1 MCGSR
6 RRRQHADAHPA
17 RRHRSIA
24 PSEPDRYHSRVP
36 LKVRLGAFFC
46 TCWFAL
52 CAAPAWALDARLQV
66 DAPKP
71 LRELLLREMDM
82 ARWLGRPE
90 LSLDFLRRLHARAN
104 GDIVE
109 LLATQG
115 YYAPKIEAALFE
127 RDGVWIAH
135 YGIDP
140 GAQARVGNVALKFDG
155 EIDAATAARLRTR
168 WRLPTGAAF
177 THAAW
182 EDAKKDVLRSLVVER
197 FANARVLASEAKVNA
212 AQARVDL
219 ALTFNSGPAFRFG
232 ELHIE
237 GLERYPR
244 SLIEGLSPIKAGAD
258 YRQADVLELQT
269 RLQNSG
275 YFASVAV
282 IADPE
287 TAVANVLPVH
297 VRVSEQP
304 ARHAGFGVGFST
316 DTGPRGSIQYGDR
329 NLRDRGWR
337 NKTTFE
343 LDRTKA
349 AIANSLDLPQKSDGT
364 RDSVTAAFVR
374 KDIENEITDTTR
386 LGFARTRPWQRFER
400 TLAVQYFYEQ
410 QQVGD
415 VRTDSHQALTGNITL
430 LRRQL
435 DDAVAPRRGYALNT
449 QLGGANENLLADQSF
464 VRVYGRALRYLLAR
478 ERHGLLL
485 RLELG
490 YVEAESRFGIPTDF
504 LFRAGG
510 DQSIRGYAYQSLGV
524 REGDAVVGGRYLAT
538 ASAEYTYWL
547 KPNWG
552 VATFYDAGNAVD
564 TLSAFESVAG
574 YGAGLRW
581 RSPVGAVQLDA
592 AYGEALERWR
602 AHFSLGF
609 VF

>member
-1 MCGSR
+1 MPHKIRFGACVCLCWGTLWC
-6 RRRQHADAHPA
+6 
-17 RRHRSIA
+17 A
-24 PSEPDRYHSRVP
+24 P
-36 LKVRLGAFFC
+36 LL
-46 TCWFAL
+46 AL
-52 CAAPAWALDARLQV
+52 EARLEV
-66 DAPKP
+66 AAPKP
-71 LRELLLREMDM
+71 VREILVREMDM
-82 ARWLGRPE
+82 SRWLGRPE
-90 LSLDFLRRLHARAN
+90 LSLDFLRRLHARAPA
-104 GDIVE
+104 DIAD

-115 YYAPKIEAALFE
+115 YYAPKVDPALIE
-127 RDGVWIAH
+127 RDGVWIAR
-135 YGIDP
+135 YGVNT
-140 GAQARVGNVALKFDG
+140 GAQARVARVALTFDG
-155 EIDAATAARLRTR
+155 AIDTATAARLRAQ
-168 WRLPTGAAF
+168 WRLPAGAAF
-177 THAAW
+177 NHAAW
-182 EDAKKDVLRSLVVER
+182 EDAKKDILRSLVVER
-197 FANARVLASEAKVNA
+197 FPAARIVASEAKVNA
-212 AQARVDL
+212 AKAQVDL
-219 ALTFNSGPAFRFG
+219 VLAIDSGPAFRFG
-232 ELHIE
+232 AVEIE
-237 GLERYPR
+237 GLDRYPR
-244 SLIEGLSPIKAGAD
+244 SLIDGLSPIQPGAD

-287 TAVANVLPVH
+287 TAVANVLPVR
-297 VRVSEQP
+297 VRVTEQP
-304 ARHAGFGVGFST
+304 ARHIGFGIGFST

-329 NLRDRGWR
+329 NVRDRGWR
-337 NKTTFE
+337 NKTTLE

-349 AIANSLDLPQKSDGT
+349 AIADSLDLPQKSDGT
-364 RDSVTAAFVR
+364 RDSITAAYVR

-400 TLAVQYFYEQ
+400 TFALQYFYEQ

-435 DDAVAPRRGYALNT
+435 DDPVAPRRGYALNL
-449 QLGGANENLLADQSF
+449 QLGGAHQDLLADQSF
-464 VRVYGRALRYLLAR
+464 LRVYGRALRYLLAR
-478 ERHGLLL
+478 ERHGLSA

-490 YVEAESRFGIPTDF
+490 YVAAESRFGIPTDF

-524 REGDAVVGGRYLAT
+524 REGDAVVGGRYVAT

-552 VATFYDAGNAVD
+552 MAVFYDAGNAVD
-564 TLSAFESVAG
+564 ARDAFEPVAG
-574 YGAGLRW
+574 YGTGLRW

-592 AYGEALERWR
+592 AYGEALDRWR

>member
-1 MCGSR
+1 M
-6 RRRQHADAHPA
+6 
-17 RRHRSIA
+17 
-24 PSEPDRYHSRVP
+24 P
-36 LKVRLGAFFC
+36 LKIRLGAF
-46 TCWFAL
+46 L
-52 CAAPAWALDARLQV
+52 CACWVALHGVSAWALDARLEV
-66 DAPKP
+66 SAPKP
-71 LRELLLREMDM
+71 VREMLLREMDM
-82 ARWLGRPE
+82 SRWLGRPE
-90 LSLDFLRRLHARAN
+90 LSLDFLRRLHARASA
-104 GDIVE
+104 DIAE

-115 YYAPKIEAALFE
+115 YYAPKIDAGLFE
-127 RDGVWIAH
+127 REGVWVAH
-135 YGIDP
+135 YGIDT
-140 GAQARVGNVALKFDG
+140 GVQARVGAVELRFRGD
-155 EIDAATAARLRTR
+155 IDPATAARLRAK
-168 WRLPTGAAF
+168 WHLPVGTAF

-182 EDAKKDVLRSLVVER
+182 EDAKKDILRSLVVER
-197 FANARVLASEAKVNA
+197 FATARIVASEAKVEVRD
-212 AQARVDL
+212 ARVDL
-219 ALTFNSGPAFRFG
+219 ALDIDGGPAFRFG

-237 GLERYPR
+237 GLDRYPR
-244 SLIEGLSPIKAGAD
+244 GLIDALSPIKAGAD
-258 YRQADVLELQT
+258 YRQTDVLELQT

-282 IADPE
+282 IADPD
-287 TAVANVLPVH
+287 TVVANVVPVH

-304 ARHAGFGVGFST
+304 ARHAGFGIGFST

-329 NLRDRGWR
+329 NVRDRGWR

-364 RDSVTAAFVR
+364 RDSITAAFVR

-386 LGFARTRPWQRFER
+386 LGFARTRPWQGFER
-400 TLAVQYFYEQ
+400 TLALQYFYEQ

-435 DDAVAPRRGYALNT
+435 DDAIAPRRGYALNA
-449 QLGGANENLLADQSF
+449 QIGGANENLLADQSF

-524 REGDAVVGGRYLAT
+524 REGDAVVGGRYVAT

-552 VATFYDAGNAVD
+552 VATFYDAGNAAD
-564 TLSAFESVAG
+564 APSAFEAVAG

>member
-1 MCGSR
+1 M
-6 RRRQHADAHPA
+6 
-17 RRHRSIA
+17 
-24 PSEPDRYHSRVP
+24 P
-36 LKVRLGAFFC
+36 LKIRIGAWLC
-46 TCWFAL
+46 VCWGAL
-52 CAAPAWALDARLQV
+52 HGVSAWALEARLDV
-66 DAPKP
+66 AAPKP
-71 LRELLLREMDM
+71 LREMLLREMDL

-90 LSLDFLRRLHARAN
+90 LSLDFLRRLHTRAPA
-104 GDIVE
+104 DIAE
-109 LLATQG
+109 LVATQG

-127 RDGVWIAH
+127 RDGVWVAH
-135 YGIDP
+135 YGVDA
-140 GAQARVGNVALKFDG
+140 GTQARVGRVALEFRG
-155 EIDAATAARLRTR
+155 AIDAATAARLRAQ
-168 WRLPTGAAF
+168 WRLPVGATF
-177 THAAW
+177 SHAAW
-182 EDAKKDVLRSLVVER
+182 EDAKKDLLRSLVVER
-197 FANARVLASEAKVNA
+197 FVTARIVDSEAKVDA
-212 AQARVDL
+212 PQARVDL
-219 ALTFNSGPAFRFG
+219 ALAIDGGPAFRFG

-237 GLERYPR
+237 GLDRYPC
-244 SLIEGLSPIKAGAD
+244 SLIEALSPIKAGAD

-282 IADPE
+282 IADPD

-304 ARHAGFGVGFST
+304 ARHAGFGIGFST

-349 AIANSLDLPQKSDGT
+349 AVANSLDFPQKSDGT

-415 VRTDSHQALTGNITL
+415 TRTDSHQALTGNITL

-435 DDAVAPRRGYALNT
+435 DDPIAPRRGYALNA
-449 QLGGANENLLADQSF
+449 QVGGANENLLADQSF

-524 REGDAVVGGRYLAT
+524 REGDAVVGGRYVAT
-538 ASAEYTYWL
+538 VSAEYTYWL

-552 VATFYDAGNAVD
+552 VAAFYDAGNAVD
-564 TLSAFESVAG
+564 TRSAFEAVAG
-574 YGAGLRW
+574 YGAGVRW